1 MEVRKA
7 DILGQKESYEQ
18 YRINKVNNI
27 KQILEE
33 VLREETCFTLKDL
46 AVNGNDLMSIG
57 YKENKE
63 LGNTLNELLRLVIDE
78 ECPNKKEKLLEV
90 AIERRM

>member
-1 MEVRKA
+1 
-7 DILGQKESYEQ
+7 
-18 YRINKVNNI
+18 
-27 KQILEE
+27 
-33 VLREETCFTLKDL
+33 
-46 AVNGNDLMSIG
+46 MSIG